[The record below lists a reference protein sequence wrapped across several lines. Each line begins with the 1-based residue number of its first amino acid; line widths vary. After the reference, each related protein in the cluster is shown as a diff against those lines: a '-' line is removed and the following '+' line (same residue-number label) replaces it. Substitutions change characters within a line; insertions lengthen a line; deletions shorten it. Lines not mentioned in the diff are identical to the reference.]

1 MILVKNPAGCTQ
13 ALDFLTH
20 ITQSFLFVFCLNDR
34 DADGTDV
41 SWIWD
46 ADFEMLQSITDHIP
60 SIVVSGDRAA
70 EMRLR
75 LKYAG
80 LDDEKILVI
89 QEPSEVVRYLSGEH
103 LPVYILPTYTAMLD
117 LRKEVVRYCGG
128 TEFWE

>member
-1 MILVKNPAGCTQ
+1 
-13 ALDFLTH
+13 
-20 ITQSFLFVFCLNDR
+20 
-34 DADGTDV
+34 
-41 SWIWD
+41 
-46 ADFEMLQSITDHIP
+46 MLQSITDYIP

-70 EMRLR
+70 DMRLR

-117 LRKEVVRYCGG
+117 LRKEVVRCCGG